1 MADISKIDPNGLYLV
16 EDTKTGQ
23 VVYRTTWK
31 NRRRANSYADKRN
44 LEYGAHRFNPRTAFE
59 SEIEPQTAPRKK
71 AMATPLQKQLSPSEQ
86 RFFADVLNNWA
97 DAEDLADAGL
107 SLSDDGRTLY
117 MADEDEAFKYID
129 NVYRTEF
136 HPTHNYHQ
144 TLRPDKGLAPVPK
157 SFFDPDSFLRSSGP
171 GKSRI
176 GDLFRQHAERSAEVT
191 RVRREIEA
199 GGGPNWLL
207 QDLEDAEGALSRV
220 ENELRTAKR
229 LHNERQSSAFQA
241 LEERYSS
248 AVVEPYIEK
257 DVFER
262 ELDWQSKEAG
272 VRRGESAAGGRA
284 ARAARP
290 SLDDLL
296 QDEGIPRESFIDFV
310 ETPENRR
317 SGKSV
322 PQLIQDYK
330 IAGELPESA
339 GVPRGRSSAAYPLE
353 GLSSDPILQSGTYT
367 DEFGET
373 VRRPTSLTVS
383 PTSDQRALSALDPE
397 SGLNIFTPTEVE
409 AQWEGRPLSDDDL
422 LMRGIDPQ
430 SPTGPQ
436 DEFNLMYGGDEG
448 FDVEKGFKFEDESP
462 PRSIKEITEDPRY
475 FERFNEDPRYS
486 LNRSGVVSQRLAV
499 IDEQISGL
507 STNPDNIAILDNAL
521 PGDPEAGKLMRKLDE
536 LSKERD
542 YLRSWKQQTDE
553 SSLARGMAPELLE
566 GATLGMDPETG
577 DFRPVTSSG
586 ERQMIVGGSNI
597 PERQMVVP
605 GQNMAT
611 PLQKEL
617 NQLER
622 LFFSELVESA
632 EDAQKFSDAGL
643 SLSSDGKFL
652 TISDRDRARQYI
664 DDIFLAERKPLG
676 PGGAAQY
683 SSPEEFLSSRRKHN
697 PPATMIDPDDF
708 LSENVS
714 PRRPSSG
721 GTEATQGVMRGG
733 AAMEPQSTRVLTDR
747 ALTNLGPAELEQQL
761 RTPQAKTQLKQK
773 NTVNAERLL
782 QLLKDPDIETKVTP
796 GQHGKLRVA
805 AAKLAPVLEA
815 LGNAA
820 LAAELAYFVGRERD
834 LGKGLMAMGASNV
847 EGTGALMQLPQAGV
861 EAARS
866 AFVPEELQDLPLPG
880 EIATQGLAAAGRGLQ
895 SSVGA
900 YRREEDRGDRRV
912 HYERQKAF
920 YRELEPTLSEDQ
932 IREMAMRDVSGA
944 STQEAI
950 DDLQR
955 RVSDRDVM
963 MDGFPA
969 QSGMIAEGMRR

>member
-16 EDTKTGQ
+16 IDKQTGE

-59 SEIEPQTAPRKK
+59 SEIEPQTAPRKT
-71 AMATPLQKQLSPSEQ
+71 AMATPLQKQLSPELLMTMRQ
-86 RFFADVLNNWA
+86 APA
-97 DAEDLADAGL
+97 ME
-107 SLSDDGRTLY
+107 
-117 MADEDEAFKYID
+117 EAFSMY
-129 NVYRTEF
+129 NERAAEVR
-136 HPTHNYHQ
+136 
-144 TLRPDKGLAPVPK
+144 
-157 SFFDPDSFLRSSGP
+157 
-171 GKSRI
+171 RI
-176 GDLFRQHAERSAEVT
+176 QQELAERPS
-191 RVRREIEA
+191 RSVR
-199 GGGPNWLL
+199 NMLL
-207 QDLEDAEGALSRV
+207 GQLEDAKGNLFNMQMILEKKASEIQARRALAAKQLDERV
-220 ENELRTAKR
+220 FSAMEEPRIEDEVFGREMETQR
-229 LHNERQSSAFQA
+229 QERQVM
-241 LEERYSS
+241 RG
-248 AVVEPYIEK
+248 
-257 DVFER
+257 
-262 ELDWQSKEAG
+262 EAA
-272 VRRGESAAGGRA
+272 RRGSARTGLSAMLES
-284 ARAARP
+284 
-290 SLDDLL
+290 
-296 QDEGIPRESFIDFV
+296 EGIPRESFIDFV

-339 GVPRGRSSAAYPLE
+339 GVPRGRSPRSYPLQPMAAE
-353 GLSSDPILQSGTYT
+353 ERLEPGTYRQRT
-367 DEFGET
+367 ENQAWATYPEEPTLRPGTTIDEFGEI
-373 VRRPTSLTVS
+373 VSQESAILPEMTS
-383 PTSDQRALSALDPE
+383 QQKAFIAQDPE

-486 LNRSGVVSQRLAV
+486 LNRSAGISQRLAE

-542 YLRSWKQQTDE
+542 YLRSWKQQTDQ

-605 GQNMAT
+605 GQNMA
-611 PLQKEL
+611 
-617 NQLER
+617 
-622 LFFSELVESA
+622 
-632 EDAQKFSDAGL
+632 
-643 SLSSDGKFL
+643 
-652 TISDRDRARQYI
+652 
-664 DDIFLAERKPLG
+664 
-676 PGGAAQY
+676 
-683 SSPEEFLSSRRKHN
+683 
-697 PPATMIDPDDF
+697 
-708 LSENVS
+708 
-714 PRRPSSG
+714 RPSSG
-721 GTEATQGVMRGG
+721 GTEAAQGVLRG
-733 AAMEPQSTRVLTDR
+733 T
-747 ALTNLGPAELEQQL
+747 AELEPDRVTMNVDRPVL
-761 RTPQAKTQLKQK
+761 RSTNGATAFDPTSAPRAGQIGPRLPLSQK
-773 NTVNAERLL
+773 FIGSAEQVRDILAN
-782 QLLKDPDIETKVTP
+782 PDIKAKIAP
-796 GQHGKLRVA
+796 GKLSRLERFALKAGPLLHA
-805 AAKLAPVLEA
+805 A
-815 LGNAA
+815 GNVA
-820 LAAELAYFVGRERD
+820 LAAELGYFVGKERD
-834 LGKGLMAMGASNV
+834 LGGGLMAMGASNV

-969 QSGMIAEGMRR
+969 QSGMIAEGMRRRSLYPEGAGLATELITSDLPRRRLSATVPSNSPKRR